1 MVCRDL
7 PDAPDLLENAIIL
20 RLRERP
26 AQALKSRSELDRRF
40 SEQHPKA
47 FGSLVKACSLALEHR
62 KTIKLDAVHNDA
74 ELERWNRALDKGL
87 NLGGKML
94 AALQHNLE
102 QTLADIVKERPAIR
116 AFVALV
122 KAKGT
127 VKATATQL
135 LDEIEPFLDGPKDAR
150 YPTTSKQL
158 RSSCGTTSGSAHA
171 ALKEGGGRS
180 GRCGRRFWEKN
191 FGLESIRRRQKRQFL
206 GWPNLPDGVA

>member
-94 AALQHNLE
+94 AALQHNFE

-158 RSSCGTTSGSAHA
+158 AKLLRDYKRISPCCS
-171 ALKEGGGRS
+171 K
-180 GRCGRRFWEKN
+180 
-191 FGLESIRRRQKRQFL
+191 RRRRTERTMRTEIL
-206 GWPNLPDGVA
+206 GEKFRLGINPPKAKAPVSRVA